1 MTAPGEHTQGPW
13 AYTCAHWTGH
23 GQDTYSVYHYA
34 WGPLAYTAGPSDYG
48 PSRAEANARLMAA
61 APELLEALE
70 EVLGLASQAHSDCE
84 WENDTRCEAEGY
96 GDGNVDEHL
105 ILRNAMAAIA
115 KAKGELE

>member
-1 MTAPGEHTQGPW
+1 MTIPGEHTEGPW

-61 APELLEALE
+61 APQLLDALYTALNLGSVARWGA
-70 EVLGLASQAHSDCE
+70 EVVHSESRANIDVPYHFAVI
-84 WENDTRCEAEGY
+84 R
-96 GDGNVDEHL
+96 
-105 ILRNAMAAIA
+105 AAIA
-115 KAKGELE
+115 AAVAPGYSGAPTG